1 MFLQI
6 PFKFIADLQNT
17 VLVINTVLLLGALI
31 VIELIYAEK
40 SKDEGKNLKFL
51 FPMILVFI
59 GLLIYAAIKQVG
71 QS

>member
-6 PFKFIADLQNT
+6 PFKFIANLQNT
-17 VLVINTVLLLGALI
+17 VLIINTVLLLAALI
-31 VIELIYAEK
+31 VIELVYSEK
-40 SKDEGKNLKFL
+40 SKDERKNLKFL

-59 GLLIYAAIKQVG
+59 GLLIYAAVKQVG